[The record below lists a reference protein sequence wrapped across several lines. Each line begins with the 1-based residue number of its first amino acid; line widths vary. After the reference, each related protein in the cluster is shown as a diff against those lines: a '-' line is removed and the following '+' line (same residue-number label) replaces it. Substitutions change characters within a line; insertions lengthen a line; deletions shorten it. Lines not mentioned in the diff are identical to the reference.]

1 MLLSSLKG
9 YFVLFRC
16 KAWIA
21 KSGRPE
27 LSEKLAVYE
36 DRVCEKHFEPQM
48 FLNDY
53 RNRLQHSAVPVLF
66 LDEESDPAPAP
77 KYSTKVPSISPQQQ
91 RPVPKLEAMR
101 PSPVSN
107 LFFFNSTAQIK

>member
-1 MLLSSLKG
+1 MIC
-9 YFVLFRC
+9 RC

-77 KYSTKVPSISPQQQ
+77 KVPIFTSQQHQ
-91 RPVPKLEAMR
+91 RPVPKLDAMR
-101 PSPVSN
+101 PSPVSQVCRCIAKRN
-107 LFFFNSTAQIK
+107 